1 MLTNGLADEGS
12 RCIARKNFAA
22 LEGDRSACNK
32 IVSQPIVEAS
42 PPLPLPLG

>member
-12 RCIARKNFAA
+12 RCIARKYFAA

-32 IVSQPIVEAS
+32 TVSQPILEAS
-42 PPLPLPLG
+42 PALPLPSG